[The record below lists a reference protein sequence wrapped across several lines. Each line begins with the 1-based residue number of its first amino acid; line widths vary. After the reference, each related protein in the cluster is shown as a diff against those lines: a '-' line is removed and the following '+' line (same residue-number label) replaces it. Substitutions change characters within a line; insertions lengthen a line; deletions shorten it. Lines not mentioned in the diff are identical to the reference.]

1 MRVFM
6 KVAAIAVFG
15 LTAACGGDGD
25 GINEPASIAGTYN
38 LESLDGQ
45 SPPVVVFDEPEFKLE
60 ILSGNF
66 ILAANGTFTTN
77 VVFRITEDSQVSTET
92 ESFSGTYTVTG
103 STVSFTYSDGDTDS
117 ATLVGNTLTFSDGSS
132 TAVFRK

>member
-15 LTAACGGDGD
+15 LTTACGGGDD

-38 LESLDGQ
+38 LQTLDGQ
-45 SPPVVVFDEPEFKLE
+45 SPPVVVFDEPGFKVE
-60 ILSGNF
+60 VVSGNF
-66 ILAANGTFTTN
+66 VLAANKTFTTN
-77 VVFRITEDSQVSTET
+77 VTFRITVDSEVSTEA
-92 ESFSGTYTVTG
+92 ESFSGTYTVTA
-103 STVSFTYSDGDTDS
+103 STVAFTYSDGDTDS
-117 ATLVGNTLTFSDGSS
+117 ATLAGNTLTFSDEGS